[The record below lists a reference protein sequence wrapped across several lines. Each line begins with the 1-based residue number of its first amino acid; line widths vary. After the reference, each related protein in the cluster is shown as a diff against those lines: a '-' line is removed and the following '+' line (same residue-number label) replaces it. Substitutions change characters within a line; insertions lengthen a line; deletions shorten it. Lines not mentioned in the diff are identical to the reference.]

1 MHRVSPPQNKGQSQ
15 GGASS
20 STDERF
26 DRLYADAARRKE
38 KRQSAAMAQ
47 HAHHTYRPEIAH
59 SQAARAGGMGGAKR
73 FEALFEESA
82 QRNMKL
88 QAKQHEQRSA
98 AQRQFFKP
106 RVVPNR
112 SGELV
117 KGLVQKGKLNPDATA
132 RLHQAAPSSVQK
144 VKAKEK
150 LKLEYAVANCTFKPE
165 LCSGESSHQ
174 SREGRLEERNEGK
187 IEAMMTN
194 EEESLLPQPSPPPFL
209 TSTALYR
216 LMNQ

>member
-1 MHRVSPPQNKGQSQ
+1 MRLGRVQQLSGGECRCWWRREWSIKHRWDGC
-15 GGASS
+15 G
-20 STDERF
+20 
-26 DRLYADAARRKE
+26 RR
-38 KRQSAAMAQ
+38 
-47 HAHHTYRPEIAH
+47 
-59 SQAARAGGMGGAKR
+59 
-73 FEALFEESA
+73 
-82 QRNMKL
+82 
-88 QAKQHEQRSA
+88 
-98 AQRQFFKP
+98 

-194 EEESLLPQPSPPPFL
+194 EEESLLPQPSPPLPHFNC
-209 TSTALYR
+209 ALSSDEP
-216 LMNQ
+216 MNQPTNASSTSRGE